1 MGDSESSF
9 TRSPRRREGREGA
22 GFSVEE
28 LATHAIDCGLKIHQE
43 FGPGLLESAYERV
56 LAHRLVQR
64 GLVVATQVDVPI
76 VVDGIVLG
84 QGFRADVL
92 VEGKLLIEVKSCERL
107 LDVHAK
113 QVLTYL
119 RLMKLP
125 LGLLMN
131 FSGER
136 FSPGLKR
143 IVNNHLSHDG
153 SPLEIH
159 R

>member
-1 MGDSESSF
+1 M
-9 TRSPRRREGREGA
+9 REGA
-22 GFSVEE
+22 GRSVEE
-28 LATHAIDCGLKIHQE
+28 LATHAIDCGLKVHQE

-56 LAHRLVQR
+56 LAHRLSQR
-64 GLVVATQVDVPI
+64 GLRVATQVDVPI

-125 LGLLMN
+125 LGLLIN

-136 FSPGLKR
+136 FSHGLKR
-143 IVNNHLSHDG
+143 IVNNHIDHEG
-153 SPLEIH
+153 SPLRIH